1 MLEHCGLSHFTSI
14 SMLYYIHDCGRFK
27 NKAVYTAA
35 SVAGGWAGAEVS
47 WAGAVMKWAG
57 AVISWA
63 GAVKAGRI
71 QKVKS

>member
-1 MLEHCGLSHFTSI
+1 MNHVTFVIYEKDF
-14 SMLYYIHDCGRFK
+14 
-27 NKAVYTAA
+27 
-35 SVAGGWAGAEVS
+35 WAQRIVFRHMEVVFS
-47 WAGAVMKWAG
+47 AYWAGAVMKWAG